1 MSGYLFHIVAD
12 RNQQLPVGFA
22 VVAAVGDF
30 FGISLGINA
39 DSGSHRINCAD
50 QPGKIE
56 KTLLIRFIDP
66 ELQVRESSVLYPEGF
81 CSFPVEGRLSVSGK
95 AEVIVE
101 RPAKNAFTPAAFDGR
116 LCQYDIRIQL
126 EMFPAGRNCLKNT
139 CLSMP
144 IRFQDGLRNRCRHC
158 CWHRDR

>member
-22 VVAAVGDF
+22 VVAVLFADVAAVGDF

-56 KTLLIRFIDP
+56 KNFADP
-66 ELQVRESSVLYPEGF
+66 
-81 CSFPVEGRLSVSGK
+81 
-95 AEVIVE
+95 I
-101 RPAKNAFTPAAFDGR
+101 
-116 LCQYDIRIQL
+116 
-126 EMFPAGRNCLKNT
+126 
-139 CLSMP
+139 
-144 IRFQDGLRNRCRHC
+144 
-158 CWHRDR
+158 HRS